1 VIGRPLWITLKY
13 LLRGIR
19 RRPAT
24 VLYPLEKVR
33 LPYQSRGLHKLD
45 DEKCTGCGACS
56 RACPNVCIDMVQ
68 VAEKK
73 KRPGIDIGRCL
84 FCGYC
89 VDVCPFGA
97 MHMTGN
103 YELAVFSRKELLMTP
118 EMLMK
123 VEDTREG
130 TLDEELWK
138 RVYGKDEIP
147 AWPPLPEK
155 PGKGKKDTAKK
166 EDVKAALPDAG
177 TKTEPKKP
185 GDGGSVQDD
194 DAKKTEEKPMKK
206 GNEGTAEGAK

>member
-1 VIGRPLWITLKY
+1 VILRPLWICLKY

-24 VLYPLEKVR
+24 VLYPFEKVR
-33 LPYQSRGLHKLD
+33 MPYQTRGLHKLD

-56 RACPNVCIDMVQ
+56 RACPNICIEMVQ
-68 VAEKK
+68 LAEKK

-97 MHMTGN
+97 MQMTGI
-103 YELAVFSRKELLMTP
+103 YELAVFSREELVLSP
-118 EMLMK
+118 EKLIS
-123 VEDTREG
+123 VEDVREG

-138 RVYGKDEIP
+138 RAYGDEEIP

-155 PGKGKKDTAKK
+155 PVKGKKDAGKK
-166 EDVKAALPDAG
+166 EDEKAPGAVVGLKGG
-177 TKTEPKKP
+177 TKNA
-185 GDGGSVQDD
+185 G
-194 DAKKTEEKPMKK
+194 
-206 GNEGTAEGAK
+206 